1 MENPSEETN
10 PNFTP
15 ADGVCSALATRGL
28 LLGNKCGRPSENV
41 MLMEDC
47 SMLERPGSPV
57 DVDLQPTSK
66 KGRNFEES
74 SEVLMQTDSMT
85 ANGRGQGS
93 EANTH
98 IGGQEH
104 GRSFRDTLMGGI
116 GRKESDVLVK
126 ELDVEDIEYE
136 GLPTIYFKCGGYGH
150 AKEVCGTQGNQAVES
165 ENRPLQRDPT
175 ELYGLWM
182 QVVNRRRRN
191 MISTSTPC
199 GLNGARAGGVAGESR
214 FMVLVEEDVED
225 GGEVDVAH
233 EAQTGVNQGERE
245 NVRPR
250 RRLSTESRDPV
261 EVGIRIWKDLRKT
274 GSNGS
279 EVQGGQPKVVA
290 QGVLRHG
297 KTSLNPG
304 NHMVVAVDESERNP
318 NARSVKGRVLPF
330 SLRGGIPLGS
340 VKKVAGLPLGQKGSL
355 KPRKKDD

>member
-126 ELDVEDIEYE
+126 ELDVE
-136 GLPTIYFKCGGYGH
+136 
-150 AKEVCGTQGNQAVES
+150 
-165 ENRPLQRDPT
+165 
-175 ELYGLWM
+175 
-182 QVVNRRRRN
+182 VVNRRRRN

-225 GGEVDVAH
+225 GGE
-233 EAQTGVNQGERE
+233 GERE